1 MKIGRGVSELW
12 RVENRPLP
20 LTWPMAYTTACTTVQ
35 AVMVVSDLRYIIRIC
50 QMPKRKPERYKKASL
65 AAETSIT
72 SWRQTKAGNRHI
84 MDEQIQKKRNYE
96 KRNTGKKSRITATT
110 VIAEVLTTFDKL
122 QISVVY
128 IATFVQMPG
137 NEHNKRQFNI

>member
-1 MKIGRGVSELW
+1 
-12 RVENRPLP
+12 
-20 LTWPMAYTTACTTVQ
+20 
-35 AVMVVSDLRYIIRIC
+35 
-50 QMPKRKPERYKKASL
+50 
-65 AAETSIT
+65 
-72 SWRQTKAGNRHI
+72 

-137 NEHNKRQFNI
+137 NEHNKRQFNIWTYTCTKKVTPQYFPKAPMN